1 MDINRYIVAFYIL
14 FWLIRINGCVRRG
27 RQPLLRGPEWF
38 FSVHVEP
45 DFYSGRGRK
54 ILHRYWIR
62 MLMPFT
68 VDIPLALA
76 IFLSGRLLLLQWLIL
91 GLCGLIHIN
100 HSFSVNLAEREAE
113 PFVSCEAEQPEV
125 SMALSLTPRRLRDYT
140 NRRFEWVLAL
150 FNIVAIA
157 GLLRYYFAAPESPNL
172 RFVFG
177 APALLLYVQ
186 LGMVFV
192 KQVVVAWRSPVPQAQ
207 AVERLEAREEARKHY
222 LRICDWGRAVA
233 SAGILFWL
241 IELNAS
247 PAALKRVVS
256 VWLAALLIVA
266 VVGTVWVELR
276 RKHLV
281 AVALR
286 VRPVKLPDFLQQSEI
301 AQWPVCYQPSA
312 PMLILKGARGYSLNL
327 ANTLA
332 YFGAAYLA
340 GLIVLLTVLPVGP

>member
-1 MDINRYIVAFYIL
+1 MDINRYIAAFYVL

-27 RQPLLRGPEWF
+27 RQPLLRGSEWF
-38 FSVHVEP
+38 FNVHVQP
-45 DFYSGRGRK
+45 DFYAGPGRK
-54 ILHRYWIR
+54 ILHRYWLR
-62 MLMPFT
+62 MLVPFA

-91 GLCGLIHIN
+91 GLCALIHIN
-100 HSFSVNLAEREAE
+100 HSFSVNLAEREAQ
-113 PFVSCEAEQPEV
+113 PFASSDADQPVV

-140 NRRFEWVLAL
+140 NRRFEWAL
-150 FNIVAIA
+150 TLSNIVAFA
-157 GLLRYYFAAPESPNL
+157 GLLLYYFAAPESHNL
-172 RFVFG
+172 RFVFA
-177 APALLLYVQ
+177 APAFLLYLQ
-186 LGMVFV
+186 LGMMFA
-192 KQVVVAWRSPVPQAQ
+192 KHVVVAWRSPVPAAQ

-222 LRICDWGRAVA
+222 LRICDWGRTAA

-247 PAALKRVVS
+247 PAALKRMLR

-281 AVALR
+281 TVALR
-286 VRPVKLPDFLQQSEI
+286 VRPAKLPDFLRQSEM
-301 AQWPVCYQPSA
+301 AKWPVCYQPSA
-312 PMLILKGARGYSLNL
+312 PMLVLKGSRGYSLNL

-340 GLIVLLTVLPVGP
+340 GLIVLLTVLPVGR